1 MCFPFKAGNL
11 KNFDGIQL
19 LIAKGRETTH
29 CIIYFFLA
37 KKAFFGGGIPHPN
50 THTMMT
56 SICRKTISMQNKAYK
71 MTNQNKTLQRDII
84 TS

>member
-19 LIAKGRETTH
+19 FIAKGREPTH
-29 CIIYFFLA
+29 CIIYFFWP
-37 KKAFFGGGIPHPN
+37 KKLFFWDAHPN

-56 SICRKTISMQNKAYK
+56 SISRKTISVQDEAYK
-71 MTNQNKTLQRDII
+71 MTNQNKTLPRGII